1 MLWKRNSLGKARR
14 SSSPFTLALVSFRV
28 EGAKR
33 DAEYKL
39 GSIVS
44 SLRRT
49 IGYGPR
55 SRSPSPS
62 MRRRPISP
70 TKGFDSH
77 ENRASPILRRTSRS
91 PHRRSHSADYD
102 DEDGRAQSPG
112 STYVDVADV
121 DPEQIR
127 TVLREFVQN
136 FITIER
142 DRDDCIGEFRFRSFK
157 DEKFISMRF
166 PAEAT
171 QLRRVNKELEE
182 NLLRT
187 EQRFSQL
194 QKTLMSFEE
203 GNVSPA
209 LQFDRFLTLKLQ
221 RSFSFYIFSPHDRS
235 VRLDALAARSTSI
248 FFVH

>member
-1 MLWKRNSLGKARR
+1 MPKVAPVPWKHNSLGN
-14 SSSPFTLALVSFRV
+14 TLAFFSGSTTSVFSPSFRV

-49 IGYGPR
+49 LGYGPR
-55 SRSPSPS
+55 SRSASPS

-91 PHRRSHSADYD
+91 PHRRSHSAEYD
-102 DEDGRAQSPG
+102 DEDERGQSPG

-142 DRDDCIGEFRFRSFK
+142 DRDDCIGEFSSTRSTA
-157 DEKFISMRF
+157 ENSF
-166 PAEAT
+166 PF
-171 QLRRVNKELEE
+171 V
-182 NLLRT
+182 
-187 EQRFSQL
+187 
-194 QKTLMSFEE
+194 
-203 GNVSPA
+203 
-209 LQFDRFLTLKLQ
+209 LQ
-221 RSFSFYIFSPHDRS
+221 RKRHSC
-235 VRLDALAARSTSI
+235 VE
-248 FFVH
+248 

>member
-1 MLWKRNSLGKARR
+1 MRCFFS
-14 SSSPFTLALVSFRV
+14 V

-55 SRSPSPS
+55 SRSPSPAA
-62 MRRRPISP
+62 RRRPISP

-91 PHRRSHSADYD
+91 PHPRSQSPDFE
-102 DEDGRAQSPG
+102 DERARSPG

-127 TVLREFVQN
+127 TALREFVQN
-136 FITIER
+136 FITTER
-142 DRDDCIGEFRFRSFK
+142 DRDDCLGMQSERHRRLTDTLVSL
-157 DEKFISMRF
+157 
-166 PAEAT
+166 AEAT
-171 QLRRVNKELEE
+171 QLRRANKELED
-182 NLLRT
+182 NLIRT

-203 GNVSPA
+203 GRCWR
-209 LQFDRFLTLKLQ
+209 DRLETLCSSHLHIQ
-221 RSFSFYIFSPHDRS
+221 RSFSSFTIARPVSS
-235 VRLDALAARSTSI
+235 VRKAAQTLLMIR
-248 FFVH
+248 